1 MSRNSAAD
9 ARGRRIAIAGAGIGG
24 LALAARLARLG
35 HSPVIFEGRSEVAAV
50 SEGTFLTLAP
60 NGMNGLRLVDADAAV
75 EAAGID
81 TTGIEIRSSSGKRL
95 NLADQRDHRT
105 TFGAPSIT
113 LGRGMLAALL
123 LERARQ
129 AGAEVRFDA
138 AVAAVD
144 ARFDGVTVRLADGST
159 YDADV
164 LVAADGLRSTVR
176 GLVFPDY
183 PQPAYTGL
191 IGTGGTVEADIEP
204 TGGVMRMTFGD
215 LAFFGYI
222 RPADGPVYWFNS
234 YPAEESE
241 IGRIADPG
249 GYARR
254 IGALHAGDPEPNA
267 RILAV
272 VDRLERN
279 YPVYDMPALPGWHRG
294 RVVLMG
300 DAAHAIGPHTGQG
313 ASMAIED
320 AMILAACL
328 DVEAAPETAFARYE
342 AIRRRRVE
350 QVVMLTRRLGSQKR
364 ASGWLSVMIR
374 DLLLPLV
381 IPFGI
386 KAGRKL
392 FAYRV
397 DRDPVM
403 CPANKREDRE

>member
-1 MSRNSAAD
+1 MSRSSAAIK
-9 ARGRRIAIAGAGIGG
+9 GRRIAVVGAGIGG

-35 HSPVIFEGRSEVAAV
+35 HSPVIFESRSEAAAV
-50 SEGTFLTLAP
+50 SEGIFLTLAP
-60 NGMNGLRLVDADAAV
+60 NGMNGLRLIDVDAAV

-81 TTGIEIRSSSGKRL
+81 TTGIEIRNSSGKRL
-95 NLADQRDHRT
+95 NLADQRDHKAV
-105 TFGAPSIT
+105 FGAPSIT

-129 AGAEVRFDA
+129 AGAEVHFDA

-144 ARFDGVTVRLADGST
+144 ARSGGVTVRLAGSST
-159 YDADV
+159 FDAEIV
-164 LVAADGLRSTVR
+164 VAADGLRSTVR
-176 GLVFPDY
+176 GLIYPDY
-183 PQPAYTGL
+183 PQPVYTGL
-191 IGTGGTVEADIEP
+191 IGTGGAVEADIEP

-222 RPADGPVYWFNS
+222 RPAGGLVYWFNS
-234 YPAEESE
+234 YPAEAVES
-241 IGRIADPG
+241 GRIADPG
-249 GYARR
+249 SYARR
-254 IGALHAGDPEPNA
+254 IGALHARDPEPNA

-272 VDRLERN
+272 VGQLERN
-279 YPVYDMPALPGWHRG
+279 YPVYDMPTLPAWHRG

-328 DVEAAPETAFARYE
+328 DVEVAPEIAFARYE

-364 ASGWLSVMIR
+364 ASSWLRVMIR
-374 DLLLPLV
+374 DFLLPLV
-381 IPFGI
+381 IPLGI

-397 DRDPVM
+397 DRDPVV
-403 CPANKREDRE
+403 CPANKRENGA